1 MQIFI
6 VIIQLALLKVLVR
19 KHAHHPNVRHHVAHP
34 IPKRI
39 AQTFFTKD
47 RLQFKRGVQQGR
59 IDVVQ
64 FDEFFHVGARSLQGS
79 VEQSHV
85 NGHGVQRGQ
94 YPEQRFN
101 VSFQRGPVH
110 RDQDG
115 FQRTFV
121 ARRAIFGQHMDQ
133 FMVVARAKRH
143 HGQHEIRQRQ
153 PFFLWKH
160 MRQTRFQQHGPS
172 HVKVQGNFMNG
183 RVSFG
188 GGGDA
193 AEDLVHFFHLFQGE
207 LAQHGDFGGL
217 FEVGLRQV
225 VGGQDVQL
233 GQLLFDEQPFL
244 MDEVGL
250 ELIETVG
257 DGEVALVQAVL
268 GLRGAGVEEGVAHGG
283 LDGRGCS
290 G

>member
-1 MQIFI
+1 
-6 VIIQLALLKVLVR
+6 
-19 KHAHHPNVRHHVAHP
+19 
-34 IPKRI
+34 
-39 AQTFFTKD
+39 
-47 RLQFKRGVQQGR
+47 
-59 IDVVQ
+59 
-64 FDEFFHVGARSLQGS
+64 
-79 VEQSHV
+79 
-85 NGHGVQRGQ
+85 
-94 YPEQRFN
+94 
-101 VSFQRGPVH
+101 
-110 RDQDG
+110 
-115 FQRTFV
+115 
-121 ARRAIFGQHMDQ
+121 
-133 FMVVARAKRH
+133 
-143 HGQHEIRQRQ
+143 
-153 PFFLWKH
+153 
-160 MRQTRFQQHGPS
+160 
-172 HVKVQGNFMNG
+172 MNG

-268 GLRGAGVEEGVAHGG
+268 GLRGAGVEESVAHGD
-283 LDGRGCS
+283 LDGRGRLRMTVGTCWWFCVLCLGCLRLDVCVNWIVATMQS
-290 G
+290 CETVVSYSCMVVGVGL